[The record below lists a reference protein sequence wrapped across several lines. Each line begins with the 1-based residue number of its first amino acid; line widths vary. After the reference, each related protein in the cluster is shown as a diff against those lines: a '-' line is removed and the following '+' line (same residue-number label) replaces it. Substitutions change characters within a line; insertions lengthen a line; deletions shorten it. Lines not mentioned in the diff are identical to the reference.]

1 MAIDTLSLQGK
12 IAIVTGSGRENGIGA
27 GIAIVLARNGAAV
40 TIHYVNDSTTQRA
53 HAVADKIKADGGK
66 AFVIQGSIE
75 TPQGAQHLVDET
87 LKGFNADHVDILVN
101 NAGVGVFGETL
112 MANQSDITQAF
123 DVNVKGPIFV
133 AQAVVP
139 VMPPGGR
146 IVNISS
152 IASKLGD
159 DSVPIY
165 GATKAAIDSLTWSW
179 AKEWGRSKKITVNS
193 VAPGPVTTDSNP
205 YEEFQKPSIDITR
218 AADRAGTP
226 EDIADAVLLL
236 VSEKARWI
244 TGQYISTSS
253 HWTNMSYNSFSYRRR
268 VTQACVN
275 CRMRKTRCDAA
286 EPKCGLCTTQNVDC
300 VYRDARQPKIDYNT
314 QVLLERMQLLED
326 RILSNSSS
334 TARQNPGE
342 SRGLGT
348 EQPALVE
355 QVERQSDTLHV
366 GNTVPQEPVFE
377 VQIPLSH
384 TANANH
390 VFSWRLVQE
399 LLSETSKDGHD
410 IQAHCDATDV
420 FFHHR
425 PNNSHPS
432 TRSHPPSSWNLFDRI
447 TESFHNSVDD
457 TVLRL
462 CSLIHLYFTD
472 VNIFFP
478 LLLKS
483 DMIEIFEAVIGRE
496 AYGDERISVVEMPQY
511 GLLLVV
517 LCLALLSSSGRSNI
531 RLDGKGEDRRPSSNS
546 DDTVEA
552 QTRLMYHLWDKVR
565 LVLGYISTDMSI
577 AAAQSS
583 MLASIFMGA
592 CGQVAEAFHWA
603 HATAVKCESMARSY
617 AKNEPIPDSFRRLY
631 WISFIYECDFI
642 SEISVISPSGIARSE
657 NKIPYPAFTTQNYA
671 VSPSAPESSE
681 MNSTRSQEELV
692 AFQITTNS
700 AIRRFLNTVNSVV
713 YDDKEQFRTRQSN
726 YACWLLRISEDLW
739 SHHSAIYR
747 NLPEFL
753 LTNSS
758 QDVSMAGTDTE
769 SPASLQSPTARI
781 RDLPTGNNSW
791 NILRLKGRYYAGQYI
806 IHRPFIEFIVL
817 NIDNFETHPSKDAV
831 LKKSKSCLDGCV
843 GFIKVFDVET
853 VNALTCL
860 FPTGMV

>member
-1 MAIDTLSLQGK
+1 MAIDTLSLTGK

-40 TIHYVNDSTTQRA
+40 TIHYVHDSTTQRA

-66 AFVIQGSIE
+66 AIVVQGSIE
-75 TPQGAQHLVDET
+75 TPQGAQYLVDET
-87 LKGFNADHVDILVN
+87 LKGFDVDHIDILVN
-101 NAGVGVFGETL
+101 NAGVGIFGETL
-112 MANQSDITQAF
+112 TANQSDITQVF

-152 IASKLGD
+152 IASKLGY

-165 GATKAAIDSLTWSW
+165 GASKAAIDSLTWSW
-179 AKEWGRSKKITVNS
+179 AKEAR
-193 VAPGPVTTDSNP
+193 PVTTDSNP

-218 AADRAGTP
+218 AADRA
-226 EDIADAVLLL
+226 
-236 VSEKARWI
+236 
-244 TGQYISTSS
+244 
-253 HWTNMSYNSFSYRRR
+253 
-268 VTQACVN
+268 
-275 CRMRKTRCDAA
+275 
-286 EPKCGLCTTQNVDC
+286 
-300 VYRDARQPKIDYNT
+300 
-314 QVLLERMQLLED
+314 
-326 RILSNSSS
+326 
-334 TARQNPGE
+334 
-342 SRGLGT
+342 
-348 EQPALVE
+348 
-355 QVERQSDTLHV
+355 
-366 GNTVPQEPVFE
+366 
-377 VQIPLSH
+377 
-384 TANANH
+384 
-390 VFSWRLVQE
+390 
-399 LLSETSKDGHD
+399 
-410 IQAHCDATDV
+410 
-420 FFHHR
+420 
-425 PNNSHPS
+425 
-432 TRSHPPSSWNLFDRI
+432 
-447 TESFHNSVDD
+447 
-457 TVLRL
+457 
-462 CSLIHLYFTD
+462 D

-483 DMIEIFEAVIGRE
+483 DMIEIFDAVAGRE
-496 AYGDERISVVEMPQY
+496 VYGDERINVVEMPQY

-531 RLDGKGEDRRPSSNS
+531 RLDGKGENYRPSSDS
-546 DDTVEA
+546 DDTVET
-552 QTRLMYHLWDKVR
+552 QTRLMYHLWDKAR

-583 MLASIFMGA
+583 MLSSIFMGA
-592 CGQVAEAFHWA
+592 CGKVAESFHWA

-642 SEISVISPSGIARSE
+642 SEISVLSPSGIARSE
-657 NKIPYPAFTTQNYA
+657 NKIPYPAFTTENYA

-681 MNSTRSQEELV
+681 MASTRSQEELV

-758 QDVSMAGTDTE
+758 QDVSMAGTDSD

-817 NIDNFETHPSKDAV
+817 NIDNFETHPSKDVV
-831 LKKSKSCLDGCV
+831 LKKSKSCLDGCM